1 MEPTKPSVTPEHEQ
15 PDEGLLSADDLAQI
29 ERHGL
34 SSAEVSRQLAFFRRP
49 PAPARLVRACTVG
62 DGIRRLEQ
70 ARWPRLQEIYAGAAA
85 AGRFSKFVPA
95 SGAASRMFRSL
106 VAVRSGGGDAKDHEA
121 VSRLLAEID
130 RFAFKDQLAEV
141 LRGRGQALQELV
153 ASGAAVPILAAMLD
167 EDGLGFAATAKA
179 LVPFHRGDDGTA
191 LTALE
196 EHLVEA
202 AEHLRDR
209 GHHCR
214 VHFTIPQHQE
224 LLFREHLR
232 DIAGRLETRF
242 DASFELSTSIQ
253 SPETDTVAG
262 AVGGGPFRDDGG
274 RLLFRPGGHGAL
286 LHNLG
291 ELGAD
296 LVFVRNIDNIQPEHR
311 RREVLRWNRILGGLL
326 VETEQRLVDLLGR
339 VERSRG
345 GGGLDEAIEE
355 AAALLGRIDIR
366 VWHER
371 PAPAKQAFLIDLLD
385 RPLRV
390 AGMVPNAGDPGGGPF
405 WVAQGDGAVTAQIVE
420 TSQIDMGNPGQAA
433 IVNSATHF
441 NPVHMVCR
449 LRSHRNE
456 AYALPRFVDQAAVFV
471 ARKSHAGRE
480 LLALERP
487 GLWNGAMAGWNT
499 LFVEVPQEIFAPV
512 KTVFDLLGP
521 AHQPA

>member
-1 MEPTKPSVTPEHEQ
+1 MESTKPAGKVSSTAAGVLT
-15 PDEGLLSADDLAQI
+15 ADDVVQI

-34 SSAEVSRQLAFFRRP
+34 SREEVERQLAFFQEP
-49 PAPARLVRACTVG
+49 PSPTRLVRACTVG
-62 DGIRRLEQ
+62 DGILRLEE
-70 ARWPRLQEIYAGAAA
+70 ARWPRLQEIYAEAAA

-106 VAVRSGGGDAKDHEA
+106 VAVRAADGDDKDREA
-121 VSRLLAEID
+121 VSRLVAEID
-130 RFAFKDQLAEV
+130 RFAFVDQLAET
-141 LRGRGQALQELV
+141 LRERGHDLAQLI
-153 ASGAAVPILAAMLD
+153 AADDAVTVLAALLD
-167 EDGLGFAATAKA
+167 DDGLGFASAAKA
-179 LVPFHRGDDGTA
+179 LVPFHRGEDGA
-191 LTALE
+191 PLTALE
-196 EHLVEA
+196 EHLIEA

-209 GHHCR
+209 ERHCR

-224 LLFREHLR
+224 LLFRERLR
-232 DIAGRLETRF
+232 DIAGRLEKRF
-242 DASFELSTSIQ
+242 DATFDLSTSIQ

-262 AVGGGPFRDDGG
+262 AIDGGPFRDGEG

-291 ELGAD
+291 ELGGD

-326 VETEQRLVDLLGR
+326 VETENRLVDLLGR

-355 AAALLGRIDIR
+355 AASLLGRIDIR

-371 PAPAKQAFLIDLLD
+371 PAAAKQAFLIDLLD
-385 RPLRV
+385 RPLRI
-390 AGMVPNAGDPGGGPF
+390 AGMVPNIGDPGGGPF
-405 WVAQGDGAVTAQIVE
+405 WVAQPDGTVTPQVVE
-420 TSQIDMGNPGQAA
+420 TSQIDMANPGQSA
-433 IVNSATHF
+433 IVTSATHF
-441 NPVHMVCR
+441 NPVHLVAR

-456 AYALPRFVDQAAVFV
+456 AYALPRFVDESAVFV
-471 ARKSHAGRE
+471 ARKSHAGQE

-512 KTVFDLLGP
+512 KTVLDLLGP
-521 AHQPA
+521 AHQPS